1 MAEVSNPSSGLPVR
15 ASVTDASLLEGLLF
29 SGGPPQ
35 ALARWLGLIRAGEP
49 HLMRRALLT
58 VAIGWLPLVVL
69 TALRGDLIRPD
80 TANSFLLD
88 FGIHLR
94 FLVAAPLLVLAQAVC
109 VPRLADLA
117 RQFVD
122 MGLIADADRVRYD
135 AAVTSSQRLMN
146 LPVVEVALTVLA
158 YALVF
163 ALVKATPPEV
173 VPSWHGR
180 LNPFAASPAG
190 WWALLISLPLLL
202 LLLLGWLWRICVWS
216 RFLWLM
222 SRLQLQLDGTHP
234 DHAGGVG
241 FVSESLEAFLPLGFI
256 VGVICAG
263 PVVNQVLHHHANPLQ
278 FKSVAIGAFIVVALL
293 CAVPLLVFVG
303 RLLKERSRARRQYG
317 AFAVRM
323 DKRFHAKWLSAASGT
338 VRTDQGPLDV
348 SDLTGTNIANLL
360 AANARAM
367 RILPLESK
375 SVGLLIV
382 ATLLPFV
389 PVWLLVVPFDQVAK
403 KLSSFLL

>member
-1 MAEVSNPSSGLPVR
+1 MAEVSNPPSELPVR
-15 ASVTDASLLEGLLF
+15 ASVTDTSPHEGLLF

-35 ALARWLGLIRAGEP
+35 ALERWLGLIRAGKP
-49 HLMRRALLT
+49 HLRSRALLT
-58 VAIGWLPLVVL
+58 AAIGWLPLVVL
-69 TALRGDLIRPD
+69 TALRGDLIRAD
-80 TANSFLLD
+80 SANSFLLD

-109 VPRLADLA
+109 VPRLAEIA

-122 MGLIADADRVRYD
+122 MGLVADADRVRYD
-135 AAVTSSQRLMN
+135 AAVSSSQRLMN
-146 LPVVEVALTVLA
+146 SPVVEIALTVLA
-158 YALVF
+158 YVLVL
-163 ALVKATPPEV
+163 ALVKATPPDV
-173 VPSWHGR
+173 VPSWHGH

-202 LLLLGWLWRICVWS
+202 LLLLGWLWRICIWT

-234 DHAGGVG
+234 DRAGGLG

-263 PVVNQVLHHHANPLQ
+263 PVVNQVLHHHVNPLQ
-278 FKSVAIGAFIVVALL
+278 FKSVAIGAFVIVALL
-293 CAVPLLVFVG
+293 CAAPLLVFVG
-303 RLLKERSRARRQYG
+303 RLLQERSRARRQYG
-317 AFAVRM
+317 AFALRM
-323 DKRFHAKWLSAASGT
+323 EKRIQADWLSAASRT
-338 VRTDQGPLDV
+338 ERTDRGSLDV
-348 SDLTGTNIANLL
+348 SELTGTNVANSL